1 MPTALPLLGASPSV
15 PRVGPPLAAKG
26 FRVFFL
32 VAALYAVATLPL
44 WLLALVGRFDPSG
57 YLDPVS
63 WHAHEM
69 LFGYAVAVIAG
80 FLLTAVGNWTS
91 RETLVGTPL
100 LGLAALWLLGRAT
113 LTWASALPRWLPA
126 LTDLAFLPTLI
137 VVLARPLIAARSKRN
152 YGVVAILTALF
163 AANLAMHLD
172 ALGALPGWRR
182 QSALLALDLVAL
194 VVLLIAGRVFPMF
207 TRNATR
213 VESIRS
219 SPGLDKATLGA
230 MAALSLLDAAAP
242 SSKLAAVVAGVTGA
256 LAAARA
262 AHWGARHTASNPL
275 LWVLHVGYA
284 WIPLAL
290 LLRAL
295 SAFTSMIPS
304 TMATH
309 ALTVG
314 AIGTLTLG
322 MMVRVSLGH
331 SGRPLVAS
339 RKAAW
344 SFTLI
349 TLSALV
355 RVGAPL
361 LAPGAYRPSLMLA
374 GTLWTVAFALYL
386 VDLAP
391 ALMAPRPD
399 GKAG

>member
-1 MPTALPLLGASPSV
+1 MPTALPLHGASPSV
-15 PRVGPPLAAKG
+15 PRAGPALAAKG

-32 VAALYAVATLPL
+32 AAALHAVATLPL
-44 WLLALVGRFDPSG
+44 WLLALFGRFDPSG

-69 LFGYAVAVIAG
+69 VFGFAVAVIAG

-91 RETLVGTPL
+91 RETLVGPRL
-100 LGLAALWLLGRAT
+100 LGLAALWLLGRAS
-113 LTWASALPRWLPA
+113 LTGASALPRWLPPLA
-126 LTDLAFLPTLI
+126 DLAFLPTLI
-137 VVLARPLIAARSKRN
+137 VVLARPLFAARSKRN

-163 AANLAMHLD
+163 AANVTIHLD

-182 QSALLALDLVAL
+182 QGALLALDLVTL

-207 TRNATR
+207 TRNATQ
-213 VESIRS
+213 VQTIRS
-219 SPGLDKATLGA
+219 APTLDKLTLGS
-230 MAALSLLDAAAP
+230 MALLALLDAAMP
-242 SSKLAAVVAGVTGA
+242 SSKLAAAVAGVTGV

-262 AHWGARHTASNPL
+262 AHWGARHSAGNPL

-290 LLRAL
+290 VLRAL
-295 SAFTSMIPS
+295 SAITPAVPA

-322 MMVRVSLGH
+322 MMVRVTLGH

-339 RKAAW
+339 RMAAAA
-344 SFTLI
+344 FALI
-349 TLSALV
+349 TLSALA

-361 LAPGAYRPSLMLA
+361 LAPGWFRPSLVLA
-374 GTLWTVAFALYL
+374 GTLWTAAFALYL
-386 VDLAP
+386 IDLAP
-391 ALMAPRPD
+391 ALTSPRPD
-399 GKAG
+399 GKPG